1 MVCMI
6 ADYRENGIDKH
17 NEFIAQNTD
26 DYEKAVRGLADAMRC
41 RGLKVSCITVCP
53 GATNFADLNRMEN
66 EGIKPGNVYIPYIF
80 DLEGACG

>member
-26 DYEKAVRGLADAMRC
+26 DYEKAVYALADAMERKGMC
-41 RGLKVSCITVCP
+41 VSCITVCP
-53 GATNFADLNRMEN
+53 DAKSFADLRRIAD
-66 EGIKPGNVYIPYIF
+66 EGIKPGGVYIPFLY
-80 DLEGACG
+80 E